1 MLLHKQEL
9 VLDDFVAYRLS
20 YTSGLVSDCISAG
33 YRSEFG
39 LTVAEWRVVAHIAE
53 TEGITQQAIVER
65 TRMDKV
71 TVSRTAIA
79 LRRRGLVT
87 RRSNPGDRRSQLLTL
102 TRNGHTL
109 YQAIAPQVLELE
121 RAVFGQFSAKELQ
134 VFVAMLRRID
144 SAALDFLSG

>member
-1 MLLHKQEL
+1 MLLHEHQL
-9 VLDDFVAYRLS
+9 ALDDFIPYRLS
-20 YTSGLVSDCISAG
+20 YTSGLVSDCIAG
-33 YRSEFG
+33 GYQSEFG
-39 LTVAEWRVVAHIAE
+39 LTVAEWRVVAHIAAN
-53 TEGITQQAIVER
+53 EGITQQSIVER

-79 LRRRGLVT
+79 LRRRGLIT
-87 RRSNPGDRRSQLLTL
+87 RRSNPGDRRSQLLRL
-102 TRNGHTL
+102 TRNGQTL
-109 YQAIAPQVLELE
+109 YAAIAPKVVELE